1 MRIARSAAR
10 RLSPLLPLLLPA
22 AACTPASPP
31 PRLIVWAWERPEDL
45 RFLPPD
51 AEIAVQTGFIEL
63 AGDGFTARGR
73 RYPLRTDRP
82 PSTAVVHLQIDDR
95 DPPRWTPALRA
106 RVAAAVRHFARIV
119 PTPRVQ
125 IDFEVRRSQRQIL
138 IDVLDDARA
147 GLPRAVP
154 LSMTA
159 IASWCQEDW
168 LSRLPVDEIV
178 PMLFRMGRG
187 DPAIRARI
195 EGGGDWSDPACRKA
209 LAISADTPI
218 ARAPAGR
225 RIYLFAPRSWTPS
238 TFNAV
243 RSQVEQWR

>member
-1 MRIARSAAR
+1 MR
-10 RLSPLLPLLLPA
+10 RLLLLPLLLLSACKPA
-22 AACTPASPP
+22 PPA
-31 PRLIVWAWERPEDL
+31 PRLVVWAWERPEDL
-45 RFLPPD
+45 RFLPAD
-51 AEIAVQTGFIEL
+51 AAIAVQTGFIEL
-63 AGDGFTARGR
+63 AGDGFRARGR
-73 RYPLRTDRP
+73 RYPLQAGHAP
-82 PSTAVVHLQIDDR
+82 ETAVVHLQIDDR

-106 RVAAAVRHFARIV
+106 RIAAAVRHFARIV
-119 PTPRVQ
+119 PAPRVQ
-125 IDFEVRRSQRQIL
+125 IDFEVRQSQRQIL
-138 IDVLDDARA
+138 ADVLHDARA

-168 LSRLPVDEIV
+168 LGSLPVDEIV

-187 DPAIRARI
+187 EPAIRARI
-195 EGGGDWSDPACRKA
+195 EGGGDWSEPACRKA

-238 TFNAV
+238 TFDAV
-243 RSQVEQWR
+243 RKRVEQWR